1 MDIKYAYYN
10 TSKGYRVLGG
20 TAVHFLKADG
30 SLDGTE
36 YIDKTSFQDITG
48 IKSFNTYLGG
58 DVGNN
63 RLWVRS
69 SDGSNPAMSF
79 TKDGV
84 DNAQLSFSG
93 YEFQFINTNSTGYFP
108 VKANGYTKNGSSDS
122 YVLTGGGGHKL
133 ISDFALAG
141 NLSGYV
147 TLSTEQNINS
157 QKTFLTG
164 YDTYTPDGLFDVN
177 AKPLRTTTP
186 SSNRILL
193 GYRDYGGGQYYP
205 RIGFKNDASLT
216 NWSFGLNGNDVTL
229 GINNSASTDTFTFSP
244 NGNFSINGNNVWHSE
259 NLEDYH
265 QYGLGTVVEVGATD
279 IDNVSKTSILG
290 INDSTANR
298 PSGVGYGSVWTHRK
312 SATEF
317 TQLATEIFSGQLFTR
332 GKSDA
337 YGFTP
342 WRKQWDSVNFDPYS
356 KVDKSGDIM
365 TGNLTVPNLVL
376 SSNSIYSQTL
386 NGSQIIAALSD
397 IMYVG
402 NAAGLDYLVFQ
413 SKYELT
419 HYQNGVAGVIW
430 TAHNFNPESK
440 ANAWDNATAI
450 GFSGGNVPTNDG
462 SQYPYMYHSVAGG
475 AIALATQG
483 WVNNTFA
490 TLGSLNNKVSKSGDN
505 MTGTLSLTNGANIRI
520 NGADSNWIQSYK
532 ETTGNVGIVAGFE
545 YAHYSTRWKVGNK
558 RGDSIDSLGYSFE
571 FSNDG
576 GANYTEK
583 VRIQPD
589 GNITTQSFGSANLW
603 NYAYQQVSN
612 KVDKSGDTM
621 TGQLNALTIS
631 AQNATDKL
639 IYDNI
644 ENYGSP
650 LTINANASLG
660 ISLQANGNN
669 MFYVGPSYSEFLN
682 DLYITSGKVI
692 SNYNTNSNQWGRAYT
707 HGLVD
712 RGVAFV
718 SNVDAN
724 NLANET
730 GITSIETGNGSG
742 NTNFP
747 FYGYGNFLKMSSRS
761 FTSEFVHQ
769 NDGNLYH
776 RNWYLA
782 GNPNDYPF
790 RKIWD
795 DINLEDY
802 HQYGLGKLYLESLA
816 DADTYSGRNTGF
828 YSLNVS
834 LHAPFQYGTVLKMM
848 RDDNEGGEIAVSTL
862 GANLAFREYVGG
874 AYSQW
879 YYTWHTGN
887 FNPAQYVTQ
896 TSLNTQLAN
905 YATLNGIQTFTNTNT
920 FSQSPVIPNGTLG
933 THAVNLNQLNDK
945 ADRNGGNATDTW
957 VNSANGLQTN
967 PTIVGKMFN
976 TNGQSDLRNATY
988 GQVAGYINE
997 YGIASGNPSDNWFYR
1012 MKFLHQN
1019 TGGYYGEIAIQMTSA
1034 NGFYYKRYENGNDY
1048 SWVQVWDK
1056 ENLSQATINNWNI
1069 AYGWGNHANAG
1080 YATGTWVNTNF
1091 IPKSH
1096 PVYNITQANIN
1107 SWNAAASGSSHT
1119 HSNLSYLNNID
1130 QWLGV
1135 GQAPRFNSV
1144 FLMDAFGYGQLVL
1157 GEGNIGGESGLV
1169 DISNKR
1175 FYAGRINEY
1184 LKYGS
1189 SIDGFEGLNIH
1200 FDEQLLGIGRE
1211 LGNHEDKVQLA
1222 GDLSVDTID
1231 INHNSRQLILNPV
1244 YNTDGDVRHSRNAHI
1259 YIVTRNAVTLPD
1271 KPILGQRIE
1280 IFNYSDSDIEVTHSN
1295 VGTMFK
1301 VPGFCKVTG
1310 IAANKGFRF
1319 DAEPVYTKQYDI

>member
-48 IKSFNTYLGG
+48 IKSFTTYLGG

-122 YVLTGGGGHKL
+122 YLLTGGGGHKL

-193 GYRDYGGGQYYP
+193 GYKDYGGGQYYP
-205 RIGFKNDASLT
+205 RMGFKNDPTLF
-216 NWSFGLNGNDVTL
+216 NWSLGPLGNDFVI
-229 GINNSASTDTFTFSP
+229 GINNDGTETFK
-244 NGNFSINGNNVWHSE
+244 I
-259 NLEDYH
+259 
-265 QYGLGTVVEVGATD
+265 
-279 IDNVSKTSILG
+279 
-290 INDSTANR
+290 R
-298 PSGVGYGSVWTHRK
+298 PSGAISKNQNNTQIFNRVYQGYYDFGTNQGILAIKMPQASLDQAMFSIDINIYGYQNKYVGKINVSFYKYVSGTIINEGSVALLDVT
-312 SATEF
+312 
-317 TQLATEIFSGQLFTR
+317 
-332 GKSDA
+332 D
-337 YGFTP
+337 
-342 WRKQWDSVNFDPYS
+342 NFPT
-356 KVDKSGDIM
+356 DI
-365 TGNLTVPNLVL
+365 V
-376 SSNSIYSQTL
+376 
-386 NGSQIIAALSD
+386 
-397 IMYVG
+397 
-402 NAAGLDYLVFQ
+402 
-413 SKYELT
+413 
-419 HYQNGVAGVIW
+419 
-430 TAHNFNPESK
+430 
-440 ANAWDNATAI
+440 
-450 GFSGGNVPTNDG
+450 
-462 SQYPYMYHSVAGG
+462 
-475 AIALATQG
+475 
-483 WVNNTFA
+483 
-490 TLGSLNNKVSKSGDN
+490 
-505 MTGTLSLTNGANIRI
+505 R
-520 NGADSNWIQSYK
+520 
-532 ETTGNVGIVAGFE
+532 VGIGTDGYVSILLGNPNTVWEGYFSFEVARVQVQ
-545 YAHYSTRWKVGNK
+545 YGNWYQ
-558 RGDSIDSLGYSFE
+558 DWSLGWSHAIESDLNQYS
-571 FSNDG
+571 G
-576 GANYTEK
+576 
-583 VRIQPD
+583 
-589 GNITTQSFGSANLW
+589 
-603 NYAYQQVSN
+603 SN
-612 KVDKSGDTM
+612 KLIDLPVHRVATISNLNSYVKKSGDTM

-660 ISLQANGNN
+660 IYLQANGNN
-669 MFYVGPSYSEFLN
+669 MFYVGPSYSEFFN

-848 RDDNEGGEIAVSTL
+848 RDGNEGGEIAVSTY
-862 GANLAFREYVGG
+862 GGQFAFREYVGG
-874 AYSQW
+874 TYSQW

-905 YATLNGIQTFTNTNT
+905 YATLNGVQTFTNTNT
-920 FSQSPVIPNGTLG
+920 FTQSPVIPNGTLG
-933 THAVNLNQLNDK
+933 THAVNLKQLNDK
-945 ADRNGGNATDTW
+945 ADRNGSNATDTW
-957 VNSANGLQTN
+957 ANAAKMLVTN
-967 PTIVGKMFN
+967 PYIPGRTM
-976 TNGQSDLRNATY
+976 NGSGTAYLNEATY
-988 GQVAGYINE
+988 GDVHGFLNSSGTAQ
-997 YGIASGNPSDNWFYR
+997 GNPTDNWFHR
-1012 MKFLHQN
+1012 IKMLHSNSSGYFTEIGVQM
-1019 TGGYYGEIAIQMTSA
+1019 TGGNSMHYR
-1034 NGFYYKRYENGNDY
+1034 RYENGTDY
-1048 SWVQVWDK
+1048 GWVQVWDK
-1056 ENLSQATINNWNI
+1056 ENLSQANINNWNI

-1231 INHNSRQLILNPV
+1231 INHNSRQLILNPL

-1280 IFNYSDSDIEVTHSN
+1280 IFNDSDSGIEVTHSN

-1301 VPGFCKVTG
+1301 IPGFCKVTG